1 MTTNTTNATET
12 ILDTMQPNVFPAR
25 PSRDEAIERIK
36 KALRARSGKAWSVRG
51 GRGTS
56 WGWIEISAP
65 PKRQNEFGYMTTE
78 DQAEL
83 GRLLGLDRPAHLQG
97 VSVPASGKHRQEYVD
112 RAEGREPS
120 VIGEQYWD

>member
-1 MTTNTTNATET
+1 MTTET
-12 ILDTMQPNVFPAR
+12 ILDTTQPASAFPSR

-36 KALRARSGKAWSVRG
+36 GALKRRSGKAWSVRG

-56 WGWIEISAP
+56 WGWITISVP
-65 PKRQNEFGYMTTE
+65 PKRETEFGYMGE
-78 DQAEL
+78 ADRRDLAQ
-83 GRLLGLDRPAHLQG
+83 LLGLDHVHQQG

>member
-1 MTTNTTNATET
+1 MTTTKTIALTATIT
-12 ILDTMQPNVFPAR
+12 PAR
-25 PSRDEAIERIK
+25 PSRDEAIDRIK

-65 PKRQNEFGYMTTE
+65 PKRQNEFGYMTPE

-83 GRLLGLDRPAHLQG
+83 GRLLGLDRPAHMQG
-97 VSVPASGKHRQEYVD
+97 VNVPASGKHRQEYVD

-120 VIGEQYWD
+120 VIGEVYWD